1 MKVFVAM
8 KKGPIRDGFIS
19 ADNVKLLRDNF
30 DVVFNETR
38 EELSEEKLSVTLQGG
53 YDAVLTGWGS
63 PFINDADGLSLIAHT
78 GGSVGDIV
86 DEKTYNSGA
95 RVISA
100 NSIYAESTAEGVLA
114 FILSALRNIPRETAL
129 MKEGYYWKEDGVLD
143 SKGLIGKTVG
153 IVGVGAVAKNL
164 IRMMTPFRVKFLLFD
179 NYEIDINSLG
189 PVEAEQTTLDR
200 ALSESDVVT
209 VHAALTDKTRGMIGE
224 NEFSM
229 IRDGAL
235 FVNASRGPII
245 DELALI
251 DALKKGRFRAFL
263 DVYEREPLPA
273 DSELRRLPNVLLMP
287 HRAGPSNDLYPKI
300 GREII
305 LDMIRFRDGEPLKY
319 EIRREDALRMTRNR

>member
-19 ADNVKLLRDNF
+19 ADSVKLLRDNF
-30 DVVFNETR
+30 DVVFNETG
-38 EELSEEKLSVTLQGG
+38 EEMTEESLSVTLRGG

-63 PFINDADGLSLIAHT
+63 PFINDAYGLRLIAHT

-86 DEKTYNSGA
+86 DEKTYGSGV

-100 NSIYAESTAEGVLA
+100 NSIYAESTAEGVLTY
-114 FILSALRNIPRETAL
+114 ILSVLRNIPSETAL
-129 MKEGYYWKEDGVLD
+129 MKEGHYWKEDGVLD
-143 SKGLIGKTVG
+143 SVGLIGKTVG

-164 IRMMTPFRVKFLLFD
+164 IRMMTPFRVKFLLYD
-179 NYEIDINSLG
+179 DYEIDLKSLG
-189 PVEAEQTTLDR
+189 PVEAVQTTLDR
-200 ALSESDVVT
+200 VISESDVVS
-209 VHAALTDKTRGMIGE
+209 VHAALNDKTRGMIGK

-235 FVNASRGPII
+235 FVNASRGLII

-251 DALKKGRFRAFL
+251 DALKTGRFRAFL

-273 DSELRRLPNVLLMP
+273 DSELRRLPNVFLMP
-287 HRAGPSNDLYPKI
+287 HRAGPANDLYPTI

-319 EIRREDALRMTRNR
+319 EIRRDDALRMTRNR